1 MKDFLPRVNLEKS
14 TAIDLAHPAMKSEHM
29 TIIKKWRVEKVS
41 IVVQQVVLG
50 ESWEAI

>member
-1 MKDFLPRVNLEKS
+1 MKDFLQRVNLEKS

-41 IVVQQVVLG
+41 KVFQQVVLG
-50 ESWEAI
+50 RVGKAI